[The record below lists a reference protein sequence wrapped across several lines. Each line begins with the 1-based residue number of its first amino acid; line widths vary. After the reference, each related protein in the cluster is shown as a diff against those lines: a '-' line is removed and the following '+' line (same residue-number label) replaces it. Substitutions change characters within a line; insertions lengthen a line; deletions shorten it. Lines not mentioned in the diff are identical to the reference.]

1 MEFEKWLIIGTDARL
16 KSLAKKLSIGNRTV
30 YYKSETVWSEELN
43 LTAFNFQ
50 PDVVVLPIH
59 PLPIQVAAVLG
70 LSNAKIFAGKLSE
83 EWKEILKNH
92 DIHYYLQD
100 ESFIWKNAQLTAEG
114 FVSFFYNTKQAV
126 YGKKF
131 IITGFGRVAKML
143 AHVLK
148 NIGGDVAIAVR
159 SHVQLNEAKA
169 FRYEAV
175 YLDEVD
181 QVKGDYF
188 INTIPAKWFDEKFNS
203 AIEMPIYDLASSP
216 GCLQDDVKRSN
227 YELLPALPGKYFPQ
241 DAAHVLYESIIGQI
255 RGSKEC

>member
-1 MEFEKWLIIGTDARL
+1 MENEKWLIIGSDARL
-16 KSLAKKLSIGNRTV
+16 KSLAKKLSNGNRTV
-30 YYKSETVWSEELN
+30 YYKNETSWNEELN
-43 LTAFNFQ
+43 LITFNFQ
-50 PDVVVLPIH
+50 PDIVVLPIH
-59 PLPIQVAAVLG
+59 PLPIEVNVILG
-70 LSNAKIFAGKLSE
+70 LSNAKIFAGKLSD
-83 EWKEILKNH
+83 EWKEVLYKN

-114 FVSFFYNTKQAV
+114 FLSFFYNTKQAV

-148 NIGGDVAIAVR
+148 NIGGEVCIAVR
-159 SHVQLNEAKA
+159 SHIQLNEAKA

-175 YLDEVD
+175 HLDDVASV
-181 QVKGDYF
+181 QGDYF
-188 INTIPAKWFDEKFNS
+188 INTIPARWFDETFAKLK
-203 AIEMPIYDLASSP
+203 EMPTYDLASSP
-216 GCLQDDVKRSN
+216 GCLQEGVKREN

-255 RGSKEC
+255 KERENC